1 MSNGTANGYFPDLQH
16 ADIHQPRARKPIN
29 AAVARA
35 FAQDAAVHD
44 VSALARYEPR
54 TSPAVSSTTIANTT
68 QWTQYTRSTRGCA
81 ALCQNHLPRTQRAS
95 PAKQTAHLPN
105 HRIRVARVVL

>member
-44 VSALARYEPR
+44 VSALARYGL
-54 TSPAVSSTTIANTT
+54 SNKSCCFFYSYN
-68 QWTQYTRSTRGCA
+68 
-81 ALCQNHLPRTQRAS
+81 
-95 PAKQTAHLPN
+95 
-105 HRIRVARVVL
+105 

>member
-44 VSALARYEPR
+44 VSALARYE
-54 TSPAVSSTTIANTT
+54 
-68 QWTQYTRSTRGCA
+68 
-81 ALCQNHLPRTQRAS
+81 
-95 PAKQTAHLPN
+95 
-105 HRIRVARVVL
+105 

>member
-35 FAQDAAVHD
+35 FAQDAAVHE
-44 VSALARYEPR
+44 VLARYESTN
-54 TSPAVSSTTIANTT
+54 TS
-68 QWTQYTRSTRGCA
+68 
-81 ALCQNHLPRTQRAS
+81 
-95 PAKQTAHLPN
+95 
-105 HRIRVARVVL
+105 